1 MNQMIILK
9 INNYKIFGKKFVEI
23 NKDNIELNINEKK
36 NNLINE
42 HKIRKGK
49 NNIKIKIKDKIT
61 DFQNLNFICFVIVIM
76 QKIQMD

>member
-36 NNLINE
+36 NHLINE

>member
-23 NKDNIELNINEKK
+23 NKDNIELNINGKK

-42 HKIRKGK
+42 HKLRKGK
-49 NNIKIKIKDKIT
+49 NKIKIKIKNKI
-61 DFQNLNFICFVIVIM
+61 ICSLIVIM
-76 QKIQMD
+76 